1 VSHGLSALW
10 AAGQGGEGNQGS
22 GATNAHSASL
32 TSLGQALGVGGCFH
46 PPSLPSPKQALGR
59 HAAENGFDVDA
70 EGAPV

>member
-32 TSLGQALGVGGCFH
+32 TSLGQALGVGAVSI
-46 PPSLPSPKQALGR
+46 PQAYQVPNRL
-59 HAAENGFDVDA
+59 
-70 EGAPV
+70 